1 MTPNEAKS
9 LRDGEAILYQGRNA
23 TFIRLNDS
31 GRGAFINTGRDGRHY
46 IMCVTVRDIEKKS
59 VKF

>member
-31 GRGAFINTGRDGRHY
+31 GRGAYINTGRAGRLY
-46 IMCVTVRDIEKKS
+46 IMCVTVADIEKK
-59 VKF
+59 